1 MDDINYQ
8 HSALSV
14 LSALISSK
22 GTSQEIIQKSKKRD
36 GKPAIVS
43 QPLLLFLTYLSVQQN
58 GTNIV
63 IQVMRLLDSSK
74 SPLVRKKCIE
84 LIPSMY
90 KYITKHFQISGNLDT
105 AMRAIFAF
113 IEQPGNKDRG

>member
-36 GKPAIVS
+36 GKPAI
-43 QPLLLFLTYLSVQQN
+43 QN